1 MRKKLDNPYIWLVL
15 GELIII
21 AIIIIIKLIFNMLEN
36 KKLDKIINFLDRK
49 TKENKNNTM
58 NDKFKECIKII
69 EQNKGD

>member
-1 MRKKLDNPYIWLVL
+1 MDNPYIWLVL

-21 AIIIIIKLIFNMLEN
+21 AIIIIIKLIFNRLEN

-49 TKENKNNTM
+49 TKENKNNTVD
-58 NDKFKECIKII
+58 DKFKECIKII

>member
-1 MRKKLDNPYIWLVL
+1 MNSPYIWLIV

-21 AIIIIIKLIFNMLEN
+21 AFIITIKIIFNKLEG
-36 KKLDKIINFLDRK
+36 KKLDKIINFLDKK
-49 TKENKNNTM
+49 TKENQDNNM

>member
-1 MRKKLDNPYIWLVL
+1 MDNPYIWLVL

-21 AIIIIIKLIFNMLEN
+21 AIIIIIKLIFDKLEN

-58 NDKFKECIKII
+58 DDKFKECLKII
-69 EQNKGD
+69 EKNKRD

>member
-1 MRKKLDNPYIWLVL
+1 MDNPYIWLGL

-21 AIIIIIKLIFNMLEN
+21 AIIIIIKLIFNRLEN

-49 TKENKNNTM
+49 TKENKNNIVD
-58 NDKFKECIKII
+58 DKFRECIKII

>member
-1 MRKKLDNPYIWLVL
+1 MNSPYIWLII

-21 AIIIIIKLIFNMLEN
+21 AFIIAIKIIFNKLEG
-36 KKLDKIINFLDRK
+36 KKLDKIINFLDKK
-49 TKENKNNTM
+49 TKENQDNNM

>member
-1 MRKKLDNPYIWLVL
+1 MNSPYIWLII

-21 AIIIIIKLIFNMLEN
+21 AFIITIKIIFNKLEG
-36 KKLDKIINFLDRK
+36 KKLDKIINFLDKK
-49 TKENKNNTM
+49 TKENQDNNM